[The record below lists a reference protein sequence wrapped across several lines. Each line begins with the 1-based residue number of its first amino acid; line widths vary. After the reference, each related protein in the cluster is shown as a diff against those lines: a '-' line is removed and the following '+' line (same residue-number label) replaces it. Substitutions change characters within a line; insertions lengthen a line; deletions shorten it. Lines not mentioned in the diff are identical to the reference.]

1 MKILRFGNEGCIK
14 LGKPKNYQL
23 ERTYSASLVKLNVG
37 FWKRKVLF
45 FYMEI
50 NEPSEANKKYCIMNK
65 IENLY
70 KIELWKDTEQFHT
83 YKFDMI
89 GYMNN
94 FLNNKN
100 YQISI

>member
-1 MKILRFGNEGCIK
+1 MNPVKPMKISIVWIK
-14 LGKPKNYQL
+14 L
-23 ERTYSASLVKLNVG
+23 
-37 FWKRKVLF
+37 
-45 FYMEI
+45 
-50 NEPSEANKKYCIMNK
+50 
-65 IENLY
+65 ENLY
-70 KIELWKDTEQFHT
+70 KTELWKDTEQFHT